1 MSEQRQREHKNE
13 HTSVLV
19 TGAGGRVGTVLRAHW
34 RAQNRAVRL
43 CDIRDL
49 GAAAANE
56 TLVHGDVLDPVF
68 LAKVLEGVDV
78 VVHLAGNP
86 WNHGLDAIAAPNVI
100 GVGQLYEAAREQRV
114 ARVIFASSNHVVGM
128 YRSGVRID
136 TLAPVNPDGYY
147 GVSKVWG
154 EAVARMY
161 WEKHGV
167 ESLCLR
173 IGSSV
178 PKPVSERHLSTW
190 LSPRDLCGFIDAG
203 IDVQALGFDIAF
215 GISANTRA
223 WWDNGTSRLGY
234 QALDN
239 AEDFAAEVLATA
251 SPPDDPLEA
260 ALQGGDYASEGFTQG
275 AAV

>member
-1 MSEQRQREHKNE
+1 MKNI
-13 HTSVLV
+13 LV

-34 RAQNRAVRL
+34 RSRGRAVRL
-43 CDIRDL
+43 CDIREL
-49 GAAAANE
+49 GAAASNE
-56 TLVHGDVLDPVF
+56 TILTGDVLDAAF
-68 LAKVLEGVDV
+68 LDRALDGVDV

-86 WNHGLDAIAAPNVI
+86 WNHGLEAISAPNVT
-100 GVGQLYEAAREQRV
+100 GVGTLYEAVRLKGVQRV
-114 ARVIFASSNHVVGM
+114 VFASSNHVVGM
-128 YRSGVRID
+128 YRAGVRID
-136 TLAPVNPDGYY
+136 TRAPVNPDGYY

-190 LSPRDLCGFIDAG
+190 LSPRDLCGFVDAG
-203 IDVQALGFDIAF
+203 IDAETLGFDIAF

-223 WWDNGTSRLGY
+223 WWDNRTSRLGY
-234 QALDN
+234 RALDN
-239 AEDFAAEVLATA
+239 AEDYAIEVMAHA
-251 SPPDDPLEA
+251 VPPVDPVEA
-260 ALQGGDYASEGFTQG
+260 LLQGGDYASEGFTNG
-275 AAV
+275 AAARDA

>member
-1 MSEQRQREHKNE
+1 MKH
-13 HTSVLV
+13 VLV

-34 RAQNRAVRL
+34 RAQQRAVHL

-49 GAAAANE
+49 GEAAPNE
-56 TLVHGDVLDPVF
+56 TIVNGDLLDAAFLDGVLD
-68 LAKVLEGVDV
+68 GVEV
-78 VVHLAGNP
+78 IVHFAGNP
-86 WNHGLDAIAAPNVI
+86 WNHDLDAIAGPNVI
-100 GVGQLYEAAREQRV
+100 GVGDLYETARVRGV
-114 ARVIFASSNHVVGM
+114 KRVIFASSNHVVGM
-128 YRSGVRID
+128 YKSGERID

-203 IDVQALGFDIAF
+203 IDIETLGFDIAY
-215 GISANTRA
+215 GISGNTRA
-223 WWDNGTSRLGY
+223 WWDNSTSRLGY
-234 QALDN
+234 RTVDN
-239 AEDFAAEVLATA
+239 AEDYAREVLATA
-251 SPPDDPLEA
+251 SPPANPLDA
-260 ALQGGDYASEGFTQG
+260 LLQGGDYASEGFTNG
-275 AAV
+275 AAARAQG